1 MILWPCGPVK
11 HILLYLQPKWL
22 IFFTR
27 TTKDTGC
34 KELDLNADLERL
46 WVLPL
51 PVTQEP
57 PSQLPCACPPCRHID
72 PLHTP
77 GWDWTLLQA
86 LRCQLLGTS
95 RSAQMPAARGHSQN
109 KTGLFSFSLPYAG
122 VGGVGSYCSGLP
134 WWKKSPS
141 YHCVKSCK
149 TLRWYFVVDAITKK
163 YQRGEGER

>member
-1 MILWPCGPVK
+1 MTLWPCKAYTALSSAKMTDIFYKNYQRHWLQRAGPK
-11 HILLYLQPKWL
+11 CRL
-22 IFFTR
+22 
-27 TTKDTGC
+27 G
-34 KELDLNADLERL
+34 RL

-57 PSQLPCACPPCRHID
+57 PPQLPCACPPCRHIG

-86 LRCQLLGTS
+86 PRCQLLGTS
-95 RSAQMPAARGHSQN
+95 RSAQTPAARGHSQN
-109 KTGLFSFSLPYAG
+109 KTGLFCFSLPYAG

-149 TLRWYFVVDAITKK
+149 TLRCYFVVDAITRK
-163 YQRGEGER
+163 YQRGEGEH